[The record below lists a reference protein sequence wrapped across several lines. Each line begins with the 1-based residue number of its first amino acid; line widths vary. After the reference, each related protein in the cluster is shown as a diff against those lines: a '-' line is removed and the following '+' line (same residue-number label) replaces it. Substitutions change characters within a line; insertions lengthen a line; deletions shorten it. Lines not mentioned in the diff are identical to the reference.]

1 MLMNKYFKDVM
12 GGVAFVVLFGAF
24 FAMGTGFPEEVR
36 TYPWVI
42 CGIGMLFSGILLIR
56 SVAALQRHRG
66 EEDTGAHM
74 SHSQMASIGLT
85 LAATTAY
92 VALTGVVGYFVM
104 TFLFVTGFS
113 YYLDPRQKKIFYIL
127 VGLIMDVVLY
137 FAFDQFLNVNLP
149 RGFLF

>member
-1 MLMNKYFKDVM
+1 
-12 GGVAFVVLFGAF
+12 
-24 FAMGTGFPEEVR
+24 
-36 TYPWVI
+36 
-42 CGIGMLFSGILLIR
+42 
-56 SVAALQRHRG
+56 
-66 EEDTGAHM
+66 
-74 SHSQMASIGLT
+74 MASIGLT

-104 TFLFVTGFS
+104 TFLFVRGFS
-113 YYLDPRQKKIFYIL
+113 YYLDPRQKRIFYIL